1 MKFAASEGMLAYFN
15 TLENELNR
23 AIDLANRARANGAD
37 PVPTMEIPIAKDLAD
52 RVEKL
57 IGVEGVAKRLRELE
71 MNMSREEASLQ
82 LGLEVAEG
90 KIKKFES
97 KKDAIE
103 SAVRISMAVLTE
115 GVVAAPIEGIAK
127 IDLAKNDDGSDY
139 IRIYYAGPI
148 RSAGGTA
155 QALSVLAADYI
166 RANLGISPFMPRPDE
181 VERYVE
187 EITAYRRVAN
197 LQYLPSDDEIRLI
210 VRNCPICIDGE
221 PTEEAEVEGRRDL
234 ERIETNRIRGG
245 MALVIAEGIA
255 LKAPKV
261 KKHVDK
267 LKLEGWNWL
276 DKFVVTAV
284 KTDDSSAQVKPKDKY
299 LQDLIAGRPVF
310 SYPSMPGG
318 FRLRY
323 GRSRNTCF
331 AAAGISPAT
340 MVMMDDFIAAGTQ
353 IKVERPGK
361 AAGIGPV
368 DSIDGPT
375 VRLFNGDV
383 VRVDTA
389 DEALKIRPSVQRILD
404 IGEILINFGDFLEN
418 NHPLV
423 PSSYCF
429 EWWIQELALKTQ
441 VIEPGDLKNPDAKT
455 ALFISDTQKVPLHPK
470 FTYLWHDIKL
480 EDYSV
485 LADYIQKNGKLD
497 DRLSFPQDEK
507 IKEILENLLLP
518 HTLREKQI
526 LIEEPLPFIRCL
538 GLDEN
543 LKKTWTVT
551 ETNVIDTVTKVSG
564 ITVRNRAPIRIG
576 GRMGRPEKSDK
587 REMKPAPHVLFP
599 IGDAGGKKRSLKSA
613 KEFVEDEPET
623 NRNTDLKMGLTVQ
636 KEKVGT
642 INVEI
647 GARICPSCGIRT
659 FKNRCKCREFTI
671 PVFKCETCGIEVKKI
686 KEGKDNPEC
695 PKCKKETTSV
705 IEMEIDFKS
714 EYLLALENLGE
725 REVETIKGVLGL
737 MSKNKTPESL
747 EKGILRAKH
756 GIVMFK
762 DGTVRYDLSDMP
774 LTHIRPKE
782 IGVAVAKLKELGYE
796 KDTFGNPLVDEKQ
809 VLELKV
815 QDIVVSKDCG
825 EYLLKTAG
833 FIDDLLVKYYKV
845 DPYYNINSINDLIG
859 KLVIGLAPHTSAGV
873 LGRLVGF
880 TTASVGYAHPF
891 FHAAKRRNCFHGDEK
906 LLVFEGD
913 GFKLMTIREIV
924 ESNLISKNEKDD
936 FGTEYK
942 RIHGLKT
949 FAFNI
954 KTKKFELAD
963 ITHVSKHIA
972 PEKLI
977 EIRTKSG
984 RKITVT
990 RDHPFPDRSGVK
1002 VRAEDADE
1010 LLIPWN
1016 LIRPAFKTKENIDLL
1031 SITDAKNVMIR
1042 TESDVF
1048 DDDAR
1053 LSHISD
1059 NLGMSYKTFT
1069 NYIYRKSYPLE
1080 MVNRFNP
1087 DMIDSGN
1094 FLLGSKRDKVSIK
1107 PSITVDEDFLSLLG
1121 FYLAE
1126 GFIKKNQK
1134 NCHQVSI
1141 TAAKEWTRLIL
1152 KEKIHTVFGLSPSIS
1167 GNHVTIC
1174 SRFVYELFENLKI
1187 GKDAKTK
1194 RVPNFVYALPDD
1206 KISAFLRGY
1215 FTGDGSCS
1223 LQSSLEVNV
1232 TSVNKWLIDGV
1243 SFLLMFSGIKHSIY
1257 EEERA
1262 VKSDIIL
1269 KFYGKPKLI
1278 HSYKIRIYSSE
1289 ARKFIEDIGFFGEKQ
1304 KHAEELLKKWVAKKG
1319 RTRTRFDE
1327 DVFIDEVVER
1337 KEINSQDEYVYNLTV
1352 DTHHSL
1358 ICSGITSF
1366 QCDGDEDCVM
1376 LLMDGLLNFS
1386 RSYLPDRRGGQMD
1399 APLVLTSR
1407 IDPNEVDKEAHNI
1420 DVLFNY
1426 PLEFYEAT
1434 LQYKNPKDIVKL
1446 MDTVTARL
1454 GTPAQYEGF
1463 GFTHDTTNIAAG
1475 PRNSAYKTI
1484 GTMIEKMDAQLL
1496 LARKIKAVDP
1506 QDVAER
1512 IINSHFLPDLIGNL
1526 RSFSKQKVR
1535 CTKCGAKYRRPPLR
1549 GNCTKCGGNIVL
1561 TVHEGSVKKYLETS
1575 IRIAD
1580 EYNVRHY
1587 TKQRLELLEI
1597 EMRSLFENDKVK
1609 QKGLADFM

>member
-1 MKFAASEGMLAYFN
+1 MKFAASDAMLAYFSS
-15 TLENELNR
+15 LETELNR

-37 PVPTMEIPIAKDLAD
+37 PTPTTEIPIAKDLAD

-71 MNMSREEASLQ
+71 SSMSREEASLQ
-82 LGLEVAEG
+82 LGLEVASG
-90 KIKKFES
+90 KIKEFES

-103 SAVRISMAVLTE
+103 AAVRISMAVLTE

-127 IDLAKNDDGSDY
+127 IDLSKNDDGSEY

-166 RANLGISPFMPRPDE
+166 RASLGINRFIPRTEE

-187 EITAYRRVAN
+187 EIGAYHRTVH
-197 LQYLPSDDEIRLI
+197 LQYLPTDEEIRLI

-267 LKLEGWNWL
+267 LKLPGWDFL
-276 DKFVVTAV
+276 DKFVVTV
-284 KTDDSSAQVKPKDKY
+284 KSDDASAQLKPKDKY

-310 SYPSMPGG
+310 SYPSRPGG

-323 GRSRNTCF
+323 GRGRNTSF

-361 AAGIGPV
+361 AAGIAPV
-368 DSIDGPT
+368 DSIEGPT

-383 VRVDTA
+383 LRIDTA
-389 DEALKIRPSVQRILD
+389 ESALKIRPFVQRILD

-423 PSSYCF
+423 PSSYCY
-429 EWWIQELALKTQ
+429 EWWLKELASKTL
-441 VIEPGDLKNPDAKT
+441 IKELGDLRNPDQRT
-455 ALFISDTQKVPLHPK
+455 ALSLSDTHRVPLHPK
-470 FTYLWHDIKL
+470 YTYLWHDITL
-480 EDYSV
+480 EDFISF
-485 LADYIQKNGKLD
+485 AEYIQKNGRFSEKLE
-497 DRLSFPQDEK
+497 FPNDEK
-507 IKEILENLLLP
+507 IKTILEMLLVP
-518 HTLREKQI
+518 HTVREKQVY
-526 LIEEPLPFIRCL
+526 IEEPLPLLRCL
-538 GLDEN
+538 GLDSN
-543 LKKTWTVT
+543 LKKMWTT
-551 ETNVIDTVTKVSG
+551 LEKDIMETVSKVSG
-564 ITVRNRAPIRIG
+564 ITIRKRAPIRIG

-599 IGDAGGKKRSLKSA
+599 IGEAGGRRRSLKTA
-613 KEFVEDEPET
+613 KDYVEDGEE
-623 NRNTDLKMGLTVQ
+623 NEIRNTDFKTGLFVQ

-642 INVEI
+642 IRVHVGE
-647 GARICPSCGIRT
+647 RICPTCKIKTFRNRCACGKFTHPFLKCPSCGIEVQ
-659 FKNRCKCREFTI
+659 K
-671 PVFKCETCGIEVKKI
+671 PV
-686 KEGKDNPEC
+686 C

-705 IEMEIDFKS
+705 TEMGIDFKS
-714 EYLLALENLGE
+714 EYQMALNNVGE
-725 REVETIKGVLGL
+725 RDNFEAIKGVLGL
-737 MSKNKTPESL
+737 TSKNKTPEPL
-747 EKGILRAKH
+747 EKGIFRAKYD
-756 GIVMFK
+756 IVMFK

-774 LTHIRPKE
+774 LTHVKPKE
-782 IGVAVAKLKELGYE
+782 VGVPVATFRELGYDM
-796 KDTFGNPLVDEKQ
+796 DTYGKPLVDEKQ
-809 VLELKV
+809 ILELKV
-815 QDIVVSKDCG
+815 QDIIVSKDCG
-825 EYLLKTAG
+825 EYLLKAAR
-833 FIDDLLVKYYKV
+833 FIDDLLTKYYNV
-845 DPYYNINSINDLIG
+845 EPYYKINSIDQLIG

-891 FHAAKRRNCFHGDEK
+891 FHAAKRRNCFHRDEK
-906 LLVFEGD
+906 LLVFKEEN
-913 GFKLMTIREIV
+913 FELLTIRELV
-924 ESNLISKNEKDD
+924 ERSLTGKTEKDD
-936 FGTEYK
+936 FGSEYK
-942 RIHGLKT
+942 KIRGLKT
-949 FAFNI
+949 FAFNK

-963 ITHVSKHIA
+963 ITHVSRHIS

-977 EIRTKSG
+977 EIKTKSG
-984 RKITVT
+984 RKIVVT
-990 RDHPFPDRSGVK
+990 KDHPFPDRKGVR

-1016 LIRPAFKTKENIDLL
+1016 LKRPTIKTKENIDLL
-1031 SITDAKNVMIR
+1031 SITDPADIMIR
-1042 TESDVF
+1042 KESEVF
-1048 DDDAR
+1048 DEDVS
-1053 LSHISD
+1053 LLQVSS

-1069 NYIYRKSYPLE
+1069 NYFYRKAYPFE

-1087 DMIDSGN
+1087 DMIETGN
-1094 FLLGSKRDKVSIK
+1094 YLIGGKRDKVSIK
-1107 PSITVDEDFLSLLG
+1107 PGISVDEDFLLLLG

-1126 GFIKKNQK
+1126 GFIKKNQI

-1141 TAAKEWTRLIL
+1141 TATKEWTRRIL
-1152 KEKIHTVFGLSPSIS
+1152 KEKINSVFGLSPSIS

-1187 GKDAKTK
+1187 GKDSKTK
-1194 RVPNFVYALPDD
+1194 RVPNFVYALP
-1206 KISAFLRGY
+1206 KENIRALLRGY

-1223 LQSSLEVNV
+1223 LQSTLEVNV
-1232 TSVNKWLIDGV
+1232 TSMNRWLIDAV
-1243 SFLLMFSGIKHSIY
+1243 SYLLMFSGIKHSIY
-1257 EEERA
+1257 EEERE
-1262 VKSDIIL
+1262 VKSDLIL

-1278 HSYKIRIYSSE
+1278 RSYKIRIYGIE
-1289 ARKFIEDIGFFGEKQ
+1289 ARKFIEDISFLDEKQ
-1304 KHAEELLKKWVAKKG
+1304 KNAEELLKKWLAKKG
-1319 RTRTRFDE
+1319 STRTSFDE
-1327 DVFIDEVVER
+1327 DIFIDKVVER
-1337 KEINSQDEYVYNLTV
+1337 KEIESQDKYVYNLTV
-1352 DTHHSL
+1352 DTHHNL
-1358 ICSGITSF
+1358 ICSGIITF

-1386 RSYLPDRRGGQMD
+1386 RSYLPDKRGGQMD

-1434 LQYKNPKDIVKL
+1434 QKYKNPKDIVKL
-1446 MDTVTARL
+1446 MNTVSGRL
-1454 GTPAQYEGF
+1454 GTPGQYEGL
-1463 GFTHDTTNIAAG
+1463 GFTHDTEDIAAG
-1475 PRNSAYKTI
+1475 PKNSAYKTL
-1484 GTMIEKMDAQLL
+1484 GSMIEKMDAQLT

-1512 IINSHFLPDLIGNL
+1512 VIESHFLPDLIGNL

-1535 CTKCGAKYRRPPLR
+1535 CTKCNAKFRRPPL
-1549 GNCTKCGGNIVL
+1549 GGSCPKCGGNIVL

-1575 IRIAD
+1575 LRIAD

-1587 TKQRLELLEI
+1587 TKQRLELLDL
-1597 EMRSLFENDKVK
+1597 EMRSLFENDRVK